1 MLFPSDSWSQALF
14 VFILG
19 VLRYI
24 LFGGLAFLFF
34 YLLLKNKSLFAK
46 IQKKW
51 PAKSDYYREVFYSL
65 LTLLLFA
72 TTPFILNNKEILP
85 HTTIYRNIHQHSMLY
100 FWLVFPFM
108 LIVHDTYFYW
118 THRLMHHP
126 KLFTFFHVVHHKS
139 VNPSPWASF
148 SFQPTEAI
156 IESAII
162 YIFAFAF
169 PIHILHLFIFLIF
182 MTIYNVYGHLGFE
195 LFPKWFNKHLFFKW
209 FNTSVNHNMHHQY
222 FKGNY
227 SLYFTWWDRI
237 MKTLHKDYD
246 TRFEEVG
253 NETIILR
260 KEIKKYAVK

>member
-1 MLFPSDSWSQALF
+1 M
-14 VFILG
+14 
-19 VLRYI
+19 
-24 LFGGLAFLFF
+24 
-34 YLLLKNKSLFAK
+34 
-46 IQKKW
+46 
-51 PAKSDYYREVFYSL
+51 
-65 LTLLLFA
+65 
-72 TTPFILNNKEILP
+72 P

-195 LFPKWFNKHLFFKW
+195 LFPKWFNKHWFFKW

-246 TRFEEVG
+246 TRFEEFC

-260 KEIKKYAVK
+260 KEIKYAEKSEVQYCDARAEHQLKKSILIENVDLFSIMSSNYFFHEHYTIMRNFLFF